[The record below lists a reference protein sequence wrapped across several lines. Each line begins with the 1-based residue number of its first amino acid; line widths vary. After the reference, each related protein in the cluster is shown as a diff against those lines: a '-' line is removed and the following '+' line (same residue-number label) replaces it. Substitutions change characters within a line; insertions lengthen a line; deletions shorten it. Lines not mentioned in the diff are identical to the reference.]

1 MADNVDIT
9 PGSGA
14 TIAADEVA
22 GAKYQR
28 VKIAVGADG
37 TAADAT
43 PSVPLPVGAVADT
56 SAITNAGTSL
66 TPKYALANVAAST
79 TDGSVVAA
87 VTSKKIRV
95 LAIAVLSGSTAT
107 NITFNTKPAGAGSAK
122 SCLFANGANG
132 GFILPFNPVGWF
144 ETNSGEGLSATTGAG
159 STTGI
164 QVTYVEV

>member
-1 MADNVDIT
+1 MADNVNIT
-9 PGSGA
+9 PGSGEV
-14 TIAADEVA
+14 IAADEVA
-22 GAKYQR
+22 GAKFQR
-28 VKIAVGADG
+28 VKIAWGADG
-37 TAADAT
+37 TAGET
-43 PSVPLPVGAVADT
+43 TTSNPLPVGAVADT
-56 SAITNAGTSL
+56 SAITNAGASL

-79 TDGSVVAA
+79 TDGSVVSA

-95 LAIAVLSGSTAT
+95 LAIAVLAGSTAT
-107 NITFNTKPAGAGSAK
+107 NITFNTKPGGAGSAK

-132 GFILPFNPVGWF
+132 GVVLPFNPVGWF